1 MSNNNS
7 IPNDDDE
14 QEVASETPEQKA
26 THRWEYQPKQ
36 QKKWGTVTKQG
47 LVIGRGSKQRIVP
60 PDEVYYLAALGCS
73 NREIA
78 DWFGVHENTM
88 SYNFK
93 DYILKAKEETKQKL
107 RQAQLKAALSGN
119 VTMLIWLGK
128 QYLGQSDQ
136 PSNTDA
142 DKILPWTDDI

>member
-7 IPNDDDE
+7 TPLDDEE
-14 QEVASETPEQKA
+14 QEVASVAPDQKA
-26 THRWEYQPKQ
+26 THKWEYQPRQ
-36 QKKWGTVTKQG
+36 QKKWGTITKQG
-47 LVIGRGSKQRIVP
+47 LILGRGPTQRIVP

-78 DWFGVHENTM
+78 DWFGVHENTL

-107 RQAQLKAALSGN
+107 RQAQLKAALTGN

-128 QYLGQSDQ
+128 QMLGQSDS
-136 PSNTDA
+136 PNNTDV
-142 DKILPWTDDI
+142 DKILPWSDDI